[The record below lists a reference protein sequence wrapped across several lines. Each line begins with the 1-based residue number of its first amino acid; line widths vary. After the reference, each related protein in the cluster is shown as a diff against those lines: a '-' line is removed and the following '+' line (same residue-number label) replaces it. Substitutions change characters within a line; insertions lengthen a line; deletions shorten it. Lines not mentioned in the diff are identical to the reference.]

1 MPGPEVKD
9 WKVYEDCM
17 KDKEKIPANKEYCA
31 KVANA
36 VAGRTIKH
44 SDLPIIIRYGIEQ
57 GVADATAAANEG
69 GD

>member
-17 KDKEKIPANKEYCA
+17 KDKEKTAPNKTYCA

-36 VAGRTIKH
+36 IASGSIKH
-44 SDLPIIIRYGIEQ
+44 SDIPDLIRYGVEKALRD
-57 GVADATAAANEG
+57 VRP
-69 GD
+69 

>member
-1 MPGPEVKD
+1 LPGNEVKD

-17 KDKEKIPANKEYCA
+17 KDKEKNEPNKTFCA

-44 SDLPIIIRYGIEQ
+44 SDVPVLIRYGVEKAIK
-57 GVADATAAANEG
+57 DAG
-69 GD
+69 C